1 MTLLRYAM
9 IRQFVYIACQFF
21 TLFSVNRAGCM
32 KPVQLVWQIGQK
44 LQLKYLLPI
53 VKFYSYKK
61 LMAEK
66 QHQETQA

>member
-1 MTLLRYAM
+1 
-9 IRQFVYIACQFF
+9 
-21 TLFSVNRAGCM
+21 M